1 MTNTRTYEKFFKG
14 LIGAVATGLGL
25 KNTMMIEG
33 GKISGGFEFRPYSD
47 NTRCVISNLPA
58 KEAAKLNEWATNRAT
73 NQYIGDGYAI
83 VFSGYGSLVTK
94 SRKYI
99 EFHVLGPDEKICV
112 SLYNGLVKIGQPR
125 AYGKDHERIEEKTVL
140 FEKLS
145 QIVGDYEREHG
156 AVNTNRITAY
166 VIECGGETHICP
178 RLQSVD
184 NVLFCITRNLKEP
197 VSVSISRREVL
208 AIQTPKGM
216 KYSLEKA

>member
-1 MTNTRTYEKFFKG
+1 MTNTKTYENYFKG
-14 LIGAVATGLGL
+14 LIGAVAAGLGL
-25 KNTMMIEG
+25 KNTIMIED
-33 GKISGGFEFRPYSD
+33 GKISSGFEFRPYSD
-47 NTRCVISNLPA
+47 GTRCMISNLSA
-58 KEAAKLNEWATNRAT
+58 KEAAKLNEWAPNEC
-73 NQYIGDGYAI
+73 IGDGYAI
-83 VFSGYGSLVTK
+83 VFSGYGSIVTN

-99 EFHVLGPDEKICV
+99 EFCVLGPNEKISV
-112 SLYNGLVKIGQPR
+112 ILHNGLVEIGQLWR
-125 AYGKDHERIEEKTVL
+125 VDRKGHERIAEKTVL
-140 FEKLS
+140 SEKLS
-145 QIVGDYEREHG
+145 QIVGAYEKEHG
-156 AVNTNRITAY
+156 AVNTNRISAY